1 MNSSYIQTILDD
13 TIKTV
18 SVRFQNNSKTYT
30 YKTRM
35 DLIPG
40 DFVIVKTHNGLSIV
54 RVVELHNVPN
64 IPQNSDIEFK
74 WVTQKVDAGAIES
87 AEEADKE
94 FHDRYQ
100 EEVRRKHRESAKAEL
115 VDKLG
120 EEFLG
125 LK

>member
-18 SVRFQNNSKTYT
+18 SIKFQNSSKTYT
-30 YKTRM
+30 YKTRL
-35 DLIPG
+35 DLAPG

-54 RVVELHNVPN
+54 RVEEVHNVPN

-74 WVTQKVDAGAIES
+74 WISQKVDVGAIES

-94 FHDRYQ
+94 FHDKYQ
-100 EEVRRKHRESAKAEL
+100 EEVRRKHRENAKAEL
-115 VDKLG
+115 IGTLG

-125 LK
+125 IK